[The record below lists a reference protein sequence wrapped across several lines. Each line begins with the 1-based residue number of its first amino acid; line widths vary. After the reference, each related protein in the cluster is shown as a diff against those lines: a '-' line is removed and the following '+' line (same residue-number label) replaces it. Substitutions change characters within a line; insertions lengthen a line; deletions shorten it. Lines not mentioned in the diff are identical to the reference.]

1 MEIRLATA
9 KDAPQLFCL
18 NELFNGAGV
27 ATLEGIRDSLAGG
40 HQEVVF
46 VADLGGVLAGFVCVQ
61 LKKSFCYSSLAAE
74 ITEVFV
80 RQDFRRRGIASRMV
94 EAAERHCRRNYPL
107 GEFTLLVGKSN
118 LAAYA
123 LYSRSGSAM
132 TAGGIWQKVVGPHSR
147 RHKKDPAQRGAA
159 ITWRGYYIF
168 PK

>member
-18 NELFNGAGV
+18 NEQFNGAGV
-27 ATLEGIRDSLAGG
+27 ATLEGIRGSLAGG

-80 RQDFRRRGIASRMV
+80 RQDFRRRGIASRMI

-123 LYSRSGSAM
+123 LYKSLGFCDD
-132 TAGGIWQKVVGPHSR
+132 GR
-147 RHKKDPAQRGAA
+147 RHLAKGRWPA
-159 ITWRGYYIF
+159 F
-168 PK
+168 PPA